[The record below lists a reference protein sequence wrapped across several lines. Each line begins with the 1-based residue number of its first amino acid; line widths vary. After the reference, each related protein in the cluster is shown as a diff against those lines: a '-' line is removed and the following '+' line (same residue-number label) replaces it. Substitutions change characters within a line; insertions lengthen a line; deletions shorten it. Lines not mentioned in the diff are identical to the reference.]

1 MKGIVNNPQE
11 IDPNK
16 NVTLDLHKDSLTE
29 AFYVN
34 KRLPNH
40 SKAIQDI
47 LKRVQAEVTLKRV
60 RIR

>member
-11 IDPNK
+11 VDPNK

-47 LKRVQAEVTLKRV
+47 LKRVQA
-60 RIR
+60 